1 MVATQ
6 HKTFGERLRFAM
18 DTRPGG
24 ALSISALAAKCGVT
38 YQGAKKWL
46 DADTAK
52 LAAEAAAIVATET
65 GVDLVWLITGKGQA
79 RGLPDDT
86 QQPEAITQE
95 AVKLQ
100 DLPDHVSRLLGGLSG
115 LQLETAITAIRYL
128 IDEPGDLGRTGQ
140 ARAQLEYLANM
151 PSVSQETDKSRT
163 LGGLPNEWAKSA

>member
-6 HKTFGERLRFAM
+6 HKTFGGRIRFAM

-24 ALSISALAAKCGVT
+24 AVSISALAAKCGVT

-86 QQPEAITQE
+86 QQPEAITHE
-95 AVKLQ
+95 TVKLQ
-100 DLPDHVSRLLGGLSG
+100 DLPDHVSRLLGSLSG

-128 IDEPGDLGRTGQ
+128 IDDPEDIGRTGQ
-140 ARAQLEYLANM
+140 ARQQLEYLANM
-151 PSVSQETDKSRT
+151 PSAPPETDKSKT
-163 LGGLPNEWAKSA
+163 LGGTLHDGKEAA